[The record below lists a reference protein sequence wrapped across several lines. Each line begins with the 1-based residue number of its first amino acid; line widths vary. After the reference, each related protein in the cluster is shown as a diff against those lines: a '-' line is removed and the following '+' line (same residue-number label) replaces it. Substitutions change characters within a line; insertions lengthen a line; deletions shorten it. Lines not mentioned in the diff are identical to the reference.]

1 MSEPVIDAMVNPA
14 RNDFETLVDETLL
27 AVHAA
32 SVPDHVDPATV
43 KVISAQLANVQT
55 LAESQRLVRV
65 GNVARH
71 LQRMLNA
78 VEAEGLSEQ
87 YAPTLRRGLDVLSL
101 LAQDAERQ
109 RAGHPPAALDDA
121 VDCFV
126 DQVERCVRGERGARV
141 MKFPLS
147 RIRTRDAA
155 AMPWPKPAGPQ

>member
-1 MSEPVIDAMVNPA
+1 MSDPVTKTMVQPV
-14 RNDFETLVDETLL
+14 RNDVEMLVDETLL

-43 KVISAQLANVQT
+43 KVISAQLANVQM
-55 LAESQRLVRV
+55 LADAQRLVRV

-71 LQRMLNA
+71 LLRMLSA
-78 VEAEGLSEQ
+78 VEAEGLSDQ

-126 DQVERCVRGERGARV
+126 DQVERCVRGERGARI
-141 MKFPLS
+141 MRFPVS
-147 RIRTRDAA
+147 RIRSKDAA
-155 AMPWPKPAGPQ
+155 TTPWPSPPGPQ